1 MSLQSALI
9 NLVRKSYLSASVE
22 NDYTTGSPL
31 LTRHDEIAFVD
42 PHGDPCAIPSEP
54 GIDSID
60 YEYAYAT
67 GARGHSLRGSL
78 VKIALN
84 IDYIDN
90 TMKRR
95 LDQWRQERAL
105 VWVQPNIGRNTLF
118 SWRAVDMKAGYFS
131 GGPAAKDLTGN
142 YALTSVFGSYLRY
155 WDTARRMFLP
165 KSSSNRTPLVHTPG
179 GAGLVAYPTVVNRMV
194 PTYPKSAT
202 MSNAATASGWAIGGA
217 DAGDVSAALVTNG
230 FGQADCPH
238 SLRVSVSADTSSD
251 RYLYVSDQF
260 DPASGANYAGH
271 TFVNGAGAAATV
283 WLRGQLPDGAAILF
297 GSGASDYVVR
307 SLAGLRFDDWAPI
320 SVRHV
325 PTAWAT
331 TPPDLLL
338 VLSSATGLACSFEI
352 GTTMVCQASSGY
364 ASLPSAPVWS
374 PQVTGGTVS
383 GTANVA
389 TTAAVTLPG
398 QGTLMASFWAPAEIA
413 NLSSSGGA
421 YELFGNTNLRARVF
435 LSSTAESISVSSVS
449 PATSLATASGARG
462 SLFVAGKVNT
472 VAMTWD
478 GSAQRI
484 YCNGELAAEK
494 VTAAT
499 TVPFGASSSA
509 FTIGRTSNGY
519 CCAPFAMLTC
529 RIDEGAMTATEVGQ
543 LHTALTD
550 PIALAL
556 AKTASGRTFRITKTP
571 QMLRASNGGS
581 QILGTV
587 ELEQVDYDHF
597 AAEPMSK
604 EASIE

>member
-1 MSLQSALI
+1 VSLQSALI

-90 TMKRR
+90 TLKRR

-105 VWVQPNIGRNTLF
+105 VWVQPNIGRNPLF

-131 GGPAAKDLTGN
+131 GGPVAKDLTGN

-238 SLRVSVSADTSSD
+238 SLRVSVSADTASAESTSSK
-251 RYLYVSDQF
+251 L
-260 DPASGANYAGH
+260 H
-271 TFVNGAGAAATV
+271 T
-283 WLRGQLPDGAAILF
+283 
-297 GSGASDYVVR
+297 
-307 SLAGLRFDDWAPI
+307 
-320 SVRHV
+320 
-325 PTAWAT
+325 
-331 TPPDLLL
+331 
-338 VLSSATGLACSFEI
+338 LACVSI
-352 GTTMVCQASSGY
+352 GKTVVKGPWPLRTTDSVTMASSRCAKSDILG
-364 ASLPSAPVWS
+364 SVLTSNQNRSRSGLLCWPSILPS
-374 PQVTGGTVS
+374 VT
-383 GTANVA
+383 
-389 TTAAVTLPG
+389 
-398 QGTLMASFWAPAEIA
+398 
-413 NLSSSGGA
+413 
-421 YELFGNTNLRARVF
+421 
-435 LSSTAESISVSSVS
+435 
-449 PATSLATASGARG
+449 
-462 SLFVAGKVNT
+462 
-472 VAMTWD
+472 
-478 GSAQRI
+478 QR
-484 YCNGELAAEK
+484 
-494 VTAAT
+494 
-499 TVPFGASSSA
+499 
-509 FTIGRTSNGY
+509 
-519 CCAPFAMLTC
+519 
-529 RIDEGAMTATEVGQ
+529 
-543 LHTALTD
+543 
-550 PIALAL
+550 
-556 AKTASGRTFRITKTP
+556 
-571 QMLRASNGGS
+571 
-581 QILGTV
+581 
-587 ELEQVDYDHF
+587 
-597 AAEPMSK
+597 
-604 EASIE
+604 